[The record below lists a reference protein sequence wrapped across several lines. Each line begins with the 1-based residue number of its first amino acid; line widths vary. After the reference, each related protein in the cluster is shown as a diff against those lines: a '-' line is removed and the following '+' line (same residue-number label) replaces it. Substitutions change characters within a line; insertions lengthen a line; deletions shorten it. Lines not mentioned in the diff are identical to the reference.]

1 MYTIKNDVITEQIIN
16 KSRFI
21 TNLILVLDETDAKS
35 KLEVIRSKYH
45 DATHNCYAY
54 IIGKTANI
62 AKFSDDGEPSGTA
75 GVVIFDCLKKNNLT
89 NVLAVITRY
98 YGGIKL
104 GAGGL
109 VRAYSSSTSLGIDEA
124 VKTEIIEYSKLSI
137 KCDYNI
143 LGVIEKYISEY
154 ELISKE
160 FTQNVTITISLPVN
174 EITELFE
181 KLIDVSKNQVELN
194 IISN

>member
-1 MYTIKNDVITEQIIN
+1 MYTIKNDVIVEQTIN

-21 TNLILVLDETDAKS
+21 TNLLLVADEADAKA
-35 KLEVIRSKYH
+35 KLDTIRAKYH
-45 DATHNCYAY
+45 DATHNCYGY

-89 NVLAVITRY
+89 NVLAVVTRY

-109 VRAYSSSTSLGIDEA
+109 IRAYSSSTSLAIDEA
-124 VKTEIIEYSKLSI
+124 IITEIIEYKHLSI
-137 KCDYNI
+137 TCDYSL
-143 LGVIEKYISEY
+143 LGVIEKYITEY
-154 ELISKE
+154 DIITKE
-160 FTQNVTITISLPVN
+160 FKQNVNIVISLPEDDISN
-174 EITELFE
+174 LME
-181 KLIDVSKNQVELN
+181 KLIDISKNQVILN
-194 IISN
+194 IISK